1 MSLIKKAISVFK
13 NIHFQSLLLNGSMS
27 LFGILALSLLY
38 RALTPTDAGIYIYL
52 FTLIQLIDTIKSGL
66 IVTAFIKY
74 YSGSDETRAAEVIG
88 STWVLTI
95 IIIAILVFANLL
107 SFLFFHGTDNVIL
120 KLLNTYFSLIVVSTL
135 PYFIA
140 GVVLESEKRFDL
152 LLRIRLLNQVLFTGT
167 IVALIFLKETTL
179 TTIIIAYII
188 CNVLVSIVS
197 LLVGWSKIK
206 MIKNATKKGIREM
219 FNFGK
224 YSMGSSLSTS
234 FFGFTNTFFLDYF
247 FGPASVAVFNIGS
260 KLMQIIEIPLISIAS
275 SGMPLLCA
283 NYNNNEQDK
292 MVFTLK
298 KIIGILTTIFIG
310 VAILSLIFAEPM
322 IALIGGQKYVTTEA
336 PNLFRI
342 LIILSILFPLD
353 RFFAITLD
361 VINRPKINFYKL
373 LVMIVINLIAN
384 FVVVFYFKTV
394 YGIAITNIFP
404 TLYAIIISYYYIQK
418 TIKIDLGN
426 QKKI

>member
-1 MSLIKKAISVFK
+1 
-13 NIHFQSLLLNGSMS
+13 
-27 LFGILALSLLY
+27 
-38 RALTPTDAGIYIYL
+38 
-52 FTLIQLIDTIKSGL
+52 
-66 IVTAFIKY
+66 
-74 YSGSDETRAAEVIG
+74 VIG

-418 TIKIDLGN
+418 TIKIDLRDTFSIGI
-426 QKKI
+426 KEIKSFISSKL